1 MTATVPDEHGESL
14 ETAAEDRFDSRPQ
27 AERKTVEA
35 GLQTLGYLEQPDKP
49 HEQLLWV
56 VNRVGLLLGFIG
68 LVTIGVGI
76 FGPRMAS
83 FAGFGLTLGG
93 LSLLVVEA
101 ALDQQ
106 SESLMETI
114 A

>member
-1 MTATVPDEHGESL
+1 
-14 ETAAEDRFDSRPQ
+14 
-27 AERKTVEA
+27 
-35 GLQTLGYLEQPDKP
+35 
-49 HEQLLWV
+49 
-56 VNRVGLLLGFIG
+56 
-68 LVTIGVGI
+68 
-76 FGPRMAS
+76 MAS